1 MFAFYQLAVNVGAAV
16 GALVAGFV
24 LARSLP
30 VLLLIGRGDDRCLHA
45 GLAVNLPR

>member
-24 LARSLP
+24 LASSLT
-30 VLLLIGRGDDRCLHA
+30 VLLLADA
-45 GLAVNLPR
+45 ATTAVFTLAALYLPR